1 MGNKLIRFVDS
12 SMKSIL
18 FLRRQFLSCFLDIS
32 SHQKE
37 KSAQREGKRKQEI
50 KGHSPERNTRH
61 KEKEQES
68 GLNSNA
74 IGQKTRQ
81 MEETDVLLFRLRDY
95 KRQQRRCHT
104 TNSVRNGSAQ
114 RGCGASGPF
123 VPLSTKSG
131 LWRTKP
137 RQKGKIGLSF
147 LGHSKWEQ
155 TNK

>member
-12 SMKSIL
+12 SKKSIL

-74 IGQKTRQ
+74 IGQKQDRW
-81 MEETDVLLFRLRDY
+81 
-95 KRQQRRCHT
+95 KRPMFYYF
-104 TNSVRNGSAQ
+104 
-114 RGCGASGPF
+114 GCG
-123 VPLSTKSG
+123 
-131 LWRTKP
+131 
-137 RQKGKIGLSF
+137 I
-147 LGHSKWEQ
+147 
-155 TNK
+155 TNDNKEGVIQQIQ